1 MPWPGLSRS
10 NSAFFSQPCSVE
22 IFKATGQTPSHG
34 ERKNQ
39 DQGQKIYSALS
50 VSLLSLSLPPRFSL
64 FLAQLQGQHVTNKC
78 IHSLFV
84 SASGLRGE
92 TRGWGALVRAAR
104 STGLIS
110 PDEKVKCSFS
120 PSPFHQTVSGWPTF
134 TAPATVLCLCL
145 CLVQKCDSTG
155 ERIYLYTAGKNAL
168 IMGVIDLI
176 SILVCLH
183 NVS

>member
-1 MPWPGLSRS
+1 MLKYLRLQAKPPHTGSERTKTKVRRFTLRSLFLS
-10 NSAFFSQPCSVE
+10 F
-22 IFKATGQTPSHG
+22 
-34 ERKNQ
+34 
-39 DQGQKIYSALS
+39 
-50 VSLLSLSLPPRFSL
+50 SLSLPPRFSL

-134 TAPATVLCLCL
+134 TAPAMVLCLCL

-155 ERIYLYTAGKNAL
+155 ERIYLYAAGKNAL

-176 SILVCLH
+176 SVLVCLH